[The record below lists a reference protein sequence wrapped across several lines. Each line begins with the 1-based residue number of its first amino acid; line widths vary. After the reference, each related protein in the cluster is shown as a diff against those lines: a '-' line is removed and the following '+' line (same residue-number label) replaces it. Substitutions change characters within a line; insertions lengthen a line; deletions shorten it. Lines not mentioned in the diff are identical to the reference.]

1 MGRFSRLFAW
11 AFALTINAPA
21 GAHAGAAT
29 LHATGTPPGFG
40 ELASE
45 REALVDVYFGGGKVG
60 EALATTRPGI
70 LRFRNP
76 EALAARL
83 PRLIAAP
90 ELLSALSADL
100 PTNSAAVCSVSNS
113 SSCGRISPQVLGIIY
128 DEDHFRVDV
137 FVNPR
142 FLQTAHVTPTGYL
155 PLPDAPL
162 SFTNALGVAA
172 SGTIGGASFY
182 NLQNRTIVALRN
194 ARIIANSSIASHLG
208 LVVDDLVAQVDRRD
222 LRYSGGLFWAPGNDF
237 TGQRRIAGLGVGT
250 QFDTFA
256 DRDELHATP
265 LIVFLGQ
272 AARVELV
279 VDGRL
284 VGSRSYPPGNV
295 AIDTSALGDG
305 SYPVLLRIH
314 EANGSIREERRFF
327 VKNAQV
333 APLGHPIFYA
343 YAGMLA
349 NTRRKHPV
357 SLSKDFYYQAGTAW
371 RLNNQVAVDASVTG
385 TQHKTILEAGGW
397 LIRGAMRLRAAGLVS
412 SAGDS
417 GALLQ
422 LASGGHGPLNLSFDL
437 RRISSRNGKPLI
449 PLPSVVDT
457 FGVTPPTGVQLAE
470 GSYTQATAS
479 LGLRLGEGYV
489 ALVGSYRKDRRFK
502 ADYSIGPSVNWPLV
516 TRNRVQ
522 LVFEASAQRTRTST
536 AAFAGVRALFTAGRM
551 SVLGRL
557 GEGHIDER
565 ADGERSIT
573 RIVGT
578 LNAQYSYEDGD
589 RTLVTGE
596 AGFDRDVRS
605 STVHAGGTV
614 DSRFGSVRAD
624 ILRSLEGNRGTQYDL
639 SYQSAAA
646 FAAHASAWGGRDLD
660 QSAISVRVSGD
671 ARGAAFD
678 VLVDNVSR
686 GKVKAG
692 QRLSIFLAP
701 YRTYAVR
708 LVPTGAS
715 PVSYDTSERE
725 VTLYPGNL
733 RSLVWLAQS
742 YVTIFGRA
750 VAPDGTSIANALVH
764 GPKSVGET
772 DSNGYFQ
779 LDVRKGD
786 PITMRKANGAECR
799 IELADMAADK
809 DFAPVGEVICR

>member
-1 MGRFSRLFAW
+1 MRRFSRLFAW
-11 AFALTINAPA
+11 ALALTINAPA
-21 GAHAGAAT
+21 SAHAT
-29 LHATGTPPGFG
+29 TTFQSTGTPPGFG
-40 ELASE
+40 ERASA

-60 EALATTRPGI
+60 EALVTTKPGI

-76 EALAARL
+76 AALAARL

-90 ELLSALSADL
+90 EVLSALSAEL
-100 PTNSAAVCSVSNS
+100 PTNSAAVCSASNS
-113 SSCGRISPQVLGIIY
+113 SSCGQISPQVLGIIY

-137 FVNPR
+137 FVHPQ
-142 FLQTAHVTPTGYL
+142 FLRTVHVAPTGYL
-155 PLPDAPL
+155 PLPDSPL
-162 SFTNALGVAA
+162 SFTNTLGVAA

-194 ARIIANSSIASHLG
+194 ARITANTSIASHLG
-208 LVVDDLVAQVDRRD
+208 FVADDMVAEVDRRD
-222 LRYSGGLFWAPGNDF
+222 LRYSGGLFWAPGNEF
-237 TGQRRIAGLGVGT
+237 TGQRRIVGLGVGT
-250 QFDTFA
+250 QFDTSA

-284 VGSRSYPPGNV
+284 VSSRSYPPGNV

-305 SYPVLLRIH
+305 SYSVLLRIH
-314 EANGSIREERRFF
+314 EANGSVREERRFF

-349 NTRRKHPV
+349 NTRRKHPI
-357 SLSKDFYYQAGTAW
+357 SLSNDFYYQAGTAW
-371 RLNNQVAVDASVTG
+371 RLDNQVAVDASVTG
-385 TQHKTILEAGGW
+385 TQHKAILEAGGW
-397 LIRGAMRLRAAGLVS
+397 LIRGATRLRAAALIS
-412 SAGDS
+412 TAGDS

-479 LGLRLGEGYV
+479 LGLRLGDGYL

-557 GEGHIDER
+557 GEGHADDR
-565 ADGERSIT
+565 GDGERSVT
-573 RIVGT
+573 RAVGT
-578 LNAQYSYEDGD
+578 LNAQYSYESGD
-589 RTLVTGE
+589 RTRINGE

-605 STVHAGGTV
+605 STVHAGAAV
-614 DSRFGSVRAD
+614 DGRFGSVRAD
-624 ILRSLEGNRGTQYDL
+624 ILHSLEGGGGSQYDL
-639 SYQSAAA
+639 SYHSAAA
-646 FAAHASAWGGRDLD
+646 FGAHASAWGGRDLD
-660 QSAISVRVSGD
+660 QSAIVVGVSGD
-671 ARGAAFD
+671 ARNAAFE
-678 VLVDNVSR
+678 VLIDNVSR
-686 GKVKAG
+686 GRVKAG

-715 PVSYDTSERE
+715 PVSYDTGDRQ

-750 VAPDGTSIANALVH
+750 ASPDGTGIANALVQ
-764 GPKSVGET
+764 GPKSIGET
-772 DSNGYFQ
+772 DADGYFQ

-786 PITMRKANGAECR
+786 PITVRKANGAECR
-799 IELADMAADK
+799 IELADLASDK
-809 DFAPVGEVICR
+809 DFASVGEVICR